1 MHVADGDVAAVIF
14 VPLHGQGVHM
24 YLWSFLHN
32 PNSEIKVIFSCF
44 MLDSFHLFVFLYF
57 F

>member
-1 MHVADGDVAAVIF
+1 MHVAEGDVAAVIL

-44 MLDSFHLFVFLYF
+44 ILDSFHLFVFLYF